1 MRALVIYE
9 SMYGNTQRIAE
20 SIASGL
26 RPQIDALAMEVGTAP
41 TLEEAPIDLLVIGGP
56 THALRMSRR
65 DSRKRAANDSGK
77 PVISTEIGIREWIA
91 AQKEHAVRVPTATF
105 GTRFKMSRRLTGSAA
120 KNAEKKLRKHG
131 FEMIAPAE
139 SFFVEGE
146 TGPLYLGEQERAHQW
161 GETLTVRLVTAR

>member
-9 SMYGNTQRIAE
+9 SMYGNTQRVAE

-26 RPQIDALAMEVGTAP
+26 RPQVDAIVIEVGRAP
-41 TLEEAPIDLLVIGGP
+41 SLTEVPIDLLVIGGP

-65 DSRKRAANDSGK
+65 DSRKGAANDSGK
-77 PVISTEIGIREWIA
+77 PVISAEVGIRDWIA
-91 AQKEHAVRVPTATF
+91 AQKEHAVRVPAATF
-105 GTRFKMSRRLTGSAA
+105 GTRFKMSLRLKGSAA

-146 TGPLYLGEQERAHQW
+146 TGPLYSGEQARAHQW
-161 GETLTVRLVTAR
+161 GETLTVRLVTAG

>member
-1 MRALVIYE
+1 
-9 SMYGNTQRIAE
+9 MYGNTQRVAE
-20 SIASGL
+20 SIAAGL
-26 RPQIDALAMEVGTAP
+26 RPQMDVLAIEVGTAP
-41 TLEEAPIDLLVIGGP
+41 SLAEISLDLLVIGGP
-56 THALRMSRR
+56 THALRMSRQ
-65 DSRKRAANDSGK
+65 DSRKGAANESEN

-120 KNAEKKLRKHG
+120 RNAEKKLRKHG
-131 FEMIAPAE
+131 FEMIVPAE

-146 TGPLYLGEQERAHQW
+146 TGPLYSGEQERAHQW

>member
-9 SMYGNTQRIAE
+9 SMYGNTQRVAE
-20 SIASGL
+20 SIAAGL
-26 RPQIDALAMEVGTAP
+26 RPQMDALAIEVGNSDT
-41 TLEEAPIDLLVIGGP
+41 
-56 THALRMSRR
+56 
-65 DSRKRAANDSGK
+65 

-131 FEMIAPAE
+131 FEMIIPAE

-146 TGPLYLGEQERAHQW
+146 TGPLYSGEQERAHQW